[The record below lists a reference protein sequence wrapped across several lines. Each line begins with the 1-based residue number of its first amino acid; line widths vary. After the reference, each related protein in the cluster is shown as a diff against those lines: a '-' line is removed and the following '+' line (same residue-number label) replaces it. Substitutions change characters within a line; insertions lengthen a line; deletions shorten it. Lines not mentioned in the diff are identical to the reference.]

1 MKSLFVSYETA
12 KLIDDQFS
20 FNKNVIATYDS
31 NKVLNLFDYEIR
43 ASNQLVAPTA
53 EQVVDWI
60 AEEYQIEIATTSWK
74 KEGTKD
80 EIIWVYSIQPLGKPN
95 MFRFKETFASRIEAL
110 KTAINIFLNNTK

>member
-1 MKSLFVSYETA
+1 MKSSFVSYETA

-31 NKVLNLFDYEIR
+31 NKVLHLFDYEIR
-43 ASNQLVAPTA
+43 ASNQLRAPSA

-60 AEEYQIEIATTSWK
+60 AEEYQVEIATTSWK

-80 EIIWVYSIQPLGKPN
+80 DIIYCVLAHVMG
-95 MFRFKETFASRIEAL
+95 
-110 KTAINIFLNNTK
+110 